1 MRKRGVKSEQDK
13 GRVTSEGE
21 QEGKRGRKRK
31 VKKDHGEEENTT
43 EEEEDKR
50 GRKRKTKL
58 VYMDSSTELES
69 SSEEEEE
76 RGRRRKKEKN
86 ERRRRRRTETS
97 CTEDEAYSEELIKRI
112 KKKKERWSTVL
123 QQLQTLRRKARE
135 TRTSDSEEDVEVK
148 KKKPRKNSTTEGE
161 SGSEKD
167 AKSLSPEHPVRAE
180 APRKKI
186 TLVKVKNQ
194 TEAETTPATVNIS
207 SEEET
212 TRETENIATGE
223 TSQERLVT
231 LKREEEQKEELQINT
246 NNEDRKFIRTRQIQR
261 PTLILNG
268 KELKEDYKRMMDFA
282 KARQPFNEADI
293 RTQNKIVPCRDW
305 NLGTRGCRHSNVQ
318 RHPIDNNKK
327 GTWAYHVC
335 LICHASSNAME
346 MHRAVAVK
354 TDTDIQQCP
363 CLFVE
368 FNKSVTTATAT
379 ATNHQ

>member
-13 GRVTSEGE
+13 GRVTREGE

-86 ERRRRRRTETS
+86 ERKRRRRTETS

-112 KKKKERWSTVL
+112 KKKKKRLSTAL

-135 TRTSDSEEDVEVK
+135 TRTSDSEEDVEEK

-212 TRETENIATGE
+212 TRE
-223 TSQERLVT
+223 
-231 LKREEEQKEELQINT
+231 KREEEQKEELQINT

-261 PTLILNG
+261 PTLILDG

-305 NLGTRGCRHSNVQ
+305 NLDPRGCRHSNVQ
-318 RHPIDNNKK
+318 RHPIKTRKDKK